1 MALIRNNMNRKTIIL
16 AFAASLLFLSCS
28 IERMIVVPYNEGIMT
43 EYQYRQDD
51 KELVIT
57 FQRNSRTKCI
67 SSIMIKSNRSFI
79 QNSHVQG
86 YPHSQEENFIVN
98 IDSLNIVM
106 GGKKMLFDT
115 MSSRKDVHQ
124 IKVEDKVINLQIL
137 PNLIT
142 KDSNV
147 LQIIPSNFIMDNNNR
162 VISDTLRIRTYG
174 GD

>member
-1 MALIRNNMNRKTIIL
+1 
-16 AFAASLLFLSCS
+16 
-28 IERMIVVPYNEGIMT
+28 
-43 EYQYRQDD
+43 
-51 KELVIT
+51 
-57 FQRNSRTKCI
+57 
-67 SSIMIKSNRSFI
+67 
-79 QNSHVQG
+79 
-86 YPHSQEENFIVN
+86 
-98 IDSLNIVM
+98 
-106 GGKKMLFDT
+106 MLFDT

-124 IKVEDKVINLQIL
+124 IKVEDKVIYLQIL